1 MKRWLAII
9 TVLALVGCSSTEQR
23 AYPGINTALQQL
35 TNSETSSLQDFF
47 ELDKQKA
54 DLDQVRPDNYPFL
67 IEHANTTNCILLT
80 HGFAASPYE
89 IQMLADIL
97 KDQLTV
103 YGTRLVGHGT
113 TSEDL
118 GASTKNDWISSLDI
132 PMKGLQKTCEHIFV
146 SGVST
151 GATLSLMAASTYNPD
166 GIITISAPITF
177 FDKRI
182 MNAGIFKYLLKESD
196 RDLEEH
202 ELPYYY
208 TTISTKSVAQLATL
222 IKESKKMLPQIT
234 TPILIIQSA
243 EDKRVEPESAN
254 YILNNIASEQ
264 KELLLYP
271 EGDHVLTTGN
281 KTAQVAQDILKF
293 VEEITQ

>member
-1 MKRWLAII
+1 MKRWIAII
-9 TVLALVGCSSTEQR
+9 AVLALVGCTSSEQR
-23 AYPGINTALQQL
+23 AYPEIDTALQQL
-35 TNSETSSLQDFF
+35 TSSETSTIKDFF

-54 DLDQVRPDNYPFL
+54 DKDQARPDNYPFL
-67 IEHANTTNCILLT
+67 IENENATDCILLT

-97 KDQLTV
+97 KDRMTV
-103 YGTRLVGHGT
+103 YGTRLIGHGT

-132 PMKGLQKTCEHIFV
+132 PMKGLQKTCENVFV

-151 GATLSLMAASTYNPD
+151 GATLSLMASSTYKPQ

-182 MNAGIFKYLLKESD
+182 MNAGIFKYILKESD

-208 TTISTKSVAQLATL
+208 TTIPTKSVAQLAAL
-222 IKESKKMLPQIT
+222 IKESKKMLPKIT

-243 EDKRVEPESAN
+243 EDKRVEPKSAN
-254 YILNNIASEQ
+254 YILENIASQQ
-264 KELLLYP
+264 KELILYP

-281 KTAQVAQDILKF
+281 KTQQVAQDILEF
-293 VEEITQ
+293 VEKITK